1 MSSSVPGAAAPID
14 DAALAGLFD
23 GLAGSSGLALAVS
36 GGPDSLGLLALVAR
50 WRERQTTPPP
60 AVVLTVDHGL
70 RPEASAEAAFVGAM
84 AARCGLPHE
93 TLLWDGDKPVSD
105 LQSAAR
111 AARYRLLGARAAALG
126 CDRLLV
132 AHTLDDQAETLLMR
146 IGRGS
151 GLYGLAAMRPR
162 RIAAGV
168 MLERPL
174 LALPR
179 ARLIATLEAL
189 GWAYVEDPSNLDR
202 RFTRVR
208 IRQLLTLLAAEG
220 LTADRLAGT
229 ARRLRRAAD
238 VLDRLVA
245 RLAAE
250 ALVLHHESIAE
261 LHVPALVAADAE
273 IALRLVSRLLRHVGA
288 TDYGP
293 RLESLEAAVEAVLA
307 GDGRRTLNG
316 VVLDRRGDRLWLYR
330 EAGRTGLPQ
339 RTLAPGESVL
349 WDDRFLAHLDPMASG
364 PVLLGPLGDWPRRAL
379 AVDPP
384 LFPPDGLP
392 AEARDTLPALGTPES
407 VLAVHGLTP
416 PLPGLTLRRPDPFDP
431 ARDD

>member
-1 MSSSVPGAAAPID
+1 MSASLATASPIGD
-14 DAALAGLFD
+14 DALPALFD
-23 GLAGSSGLALAVS
+23 GFGASSGLALAVS

-50 WRERQTTPPP
+50 WRALRAAPPP

-84 AARCGLPHE
+84 AARCGLAHE
-93 TLLWDGDKPVSD
+93 TLVWEGEKPVSD

-111 AARYRLLGARAAALG
+111 AARYRLLGTRAAALG

-146 IGRGS
+146 LGRGS

-162 RIAAGV
+162 RIAPGV

-179 ARLIATLEAL
+179 ARLVASLEAL
-189 GWAYVEDPSNLDR
+189 GWAFIEDPSNLDR
-202 RFTRVR
+202 RYARVR
-208 IRQLLTLLAAEG
+208 IRRLLADLAAEG

-245 RLAAE
+245 RLAAD
-250 ALVLHHESIAE
+250 ALVLHHEAVAE
-261 LHVPALVAADAE
+261 LGVPALRAADAE
-273 IALRLVSRLLRHVGA
+273 ISLRLVSRLLRHVGA

-293 RLESLEAAVEAVLA
+293 RLESLEAAVAAVLA
-307 GDGRRTLNG
+307 EDARRTLNG

-330 EAGRTGLPQ
+330 EPGRTGLPVL
-339 RTLAPGESVL
+339 TLAPGDRAL
-349 WDDRFLAHLDPMASG
+349 WDDRFRLTLAAGAPG
-364 PVLLGPLGDWPRRAL
+364 PVQVGPLGAWPRRAIGFDPRLL
-379 AVDPP
+379 ADSP
-384 LFPPDGLP
+384 LP
-392 AEARDTLPALGTPES
+392 AEARDTLPAAGTPDH

-416 PLPGLTLRRPDPFDP
+416 PLPGLDVRHTDPFDP

>member
-1 MSSSVPGAAAPID
+1 MS
-14 DAALAGLFD
+14 ALPVSDTELPALLD

-36 GGPDSLGLLALVAR
+36 GGADSLGLLALVTR
-50 WRERQTTPPP
+50 WRASRAAPPR

-93 TLLWDGDKPVSD
+93 TLVWDGEKPVAD

-132 AHTLDDQAETLLMR
+132 AHTLDDQSETLLMR
-146 IGRGS
+146 LGRGS

-162 RIAAGV
+162 RIADGV

-174 LALPR
+174 IGLPR
-179 ARLIATLEAL
+179 ARLVASLDAL
-189 GWAYVEDPSNLDR
+189 GWSWVEDPSNQDR
-202 RFTRVR
+202 HYARVR
-208 IRQLLTLLAAEG
+208 IRQLMSALAAEG

-245 RLAAE
+245 ALAAD
-250 ALVLHHESIAE
+250 ALVLHHEAIAE
-261 LHVPALVAADAE
+261 LRVPALGVADPE

-293 RLESLEAAVEAVLA
+293 RLESLEAAVAAVLA
-307 GDGRRTLNG
+307 GDARRTLNG
-316 VVLDRRGDRLWLYR
+316 VVLDRRGPRLWLYR
-330 EAGRTGLPQ
+330 EAGRAGLPVVPL
-339 RTLAPGESVL
+339 TPGAPVL
-349 WDDRFLAHLDPMASG
+349 WDDRFRISLAEAAPEPLWI
-364 PVLLGPLGDWPRRAL
+364 GPLGAWPRRAIGF
-379 AVDPP
+379 DPRR
-384 LFPPDGLP
+384 LSASDLP
-392 AEARDTLPALGTPES
+392 VEARDTLPAIATQDS
-407 VLAVHGLTP
+407 VVAVHGLTALP
-416 PLPGLTLRRPDPFDP
+416 PGMTIHRAERFDP